1 MVSDSFSSLHFF
13 LMSIR
18 SVLRIL
24 FFFLIFL
31 FLFVFLNNFTHFL
44 SNLILK
50 LFARVITVTQK
61 QLSTEDLN
69 LLTENG
75 VCRVSTLWAGFKSQ
89 PTWTTTNGGN
99 GDNQLRDGGLRPT
112 TGENDGDMVNQLF
125 PSKKMV

>member
-89 PTWTTTNGGN
+89 PTNMDDDHGGK
-99 GDNQLRDGGLRPT
+99 GQPT
-112 TGENDGDMVNQLF
+112 TGRGITANDGRKRRGYD
-125 PSKKMV
+125 